1 MLDRL
6 SKHPDAKT
14 PEAKAAKRPLLKR
27 MPAVLK
33 DLERLKPVIEAS
45 YKEWLKTRAAQ
56 KKAGQSQKQLSDY
69 ETRAAND
76 PALSWNTT
84 SRARVLDAK
93 EHQDVALKLAKQE
106 IRRRHDVR
114 RAVGGP
120 GLTDENE
127 RSRRSAG
134 VWDSWDVPANAY
146 ASDDAVPLDDQE
158 MRRYMEETRQMA
170 MHGSDSRTADE
181 RVARRPDRH
190 LSNPRPPQS
199 QTYHYP
205 TLQKSTPVDY
215 EPTVHADRLRESMIA
230 PPPRPSKE
238 ILPPS
243 PPPYRVV
250 SPAPALPQKA
260 APPRYGSRTPEPA
273 PQLPPKVAAVS
284 PKKERTVF
292 QPAAYLENGE
302 PLRTVFL
309 PANLRRTFLEIAAD
323 NTRRGLEMCGILC
336 GTPVSNALFI
346 SCLLIPEQRCTSD
359 TCETENESSMLEFCI
374 ERDLL
379 VLGWIHTHPTQTCFM
394 SSRDLHTQAG
404 YQVMM
409 PEALAIVCAPRH
421 VPS

>member
-1 MLDRL
+1 
-6 SKHPDAKT
+6 
-14 PEAKAAKRPLLKR
+14 
-27 MPAVLK
+27 MPAVLR
-33 DLERLKPVIEAS
+33 DLERLKPQIEAS
-45 YKEWLKTRAAQ
+45 YQEWLNTRAAR
-56 KKAGQSQKQLSDY
+56 KDAGQSQKRLSNY
-69 ETRAAND
+69 ENHAAND

-106 IRRRHDVR
+106 IRRRHAVR
-114 RAVGGP
+114 RAEGGP
-120 GLTDENE
+120 GLTDEEE

-146 ASDDAVPLDDQE
+146 ASDDAGPADDLE
-158 MRRYMEETRQMA
+158 MRRHMEATRRMA
-170 MHGSDSRTADE
+170 LHGADGRIKDE
-181 RVARRPDRH
+181 REARRPASH
-190 LSNPRPPQS
+190 SYQ
-199 QTYHYP
+199 YP
-205 TLQKSTPVDY
+205 TLQKSTSVAY
-215 EPTVHADRLRESMIA
+215 EPSIHADRLRESRIA
-230 PPPRPSKE
+230 PPPIPSKE

-243 PPPYRVV
+243 PPAYRFA

-260 APPRYGSRTPEPA
+260 IAPRHGSITPEPV
-273 PQLPPKVAAVS
+273 PELPPKVPAVS
-284 PKKERTVF
+284 AKNERTVF

-336 GTPVSNALFI
+336 GTPVNNALFI
-346 SCLLIPEQRCTSD
+346 SCLLIPEQKCTSD

-421 VPS
+421 TPS